1 MVNTHSVDQDDFEGA
16 DSDEIPEPL
25 DVNADERKLVTQP
38 YDYSVDQLTSHVDKG
53 KILLIEVPYQREY
66 VWDDAKASRLME
78 SLLLNVPIPVCYFA
92 ENEDGTWEV
101 IDGLQRV
108 HSIVRFLKNDF
119 HLRGLS
125 VLSELNGKS
134 YAELPGRDQRRIESR
149 TLRFV
154 VITEESH
161 PDIKFD
167 VFERLNTGAV
177 KLLPQELRNC
187 IYRGSLNDGLR
198 VLAVNKSFRA
208 AIGRS
213 SGKAKDPRMRDEE
226 LILRFLSL
234 YADLPGYKA
243 PVTQFL
249 NEYMRK
255 NRRDAPDTD
264 SASIF
269 LNTMDTVHAVFGSS
283 AFRTLRDGKESKAL
297 NRALFDAVSLSIAY
311 SNQKQVLEKSSGL
324 VRAHR
329 ELLEDAQF
337 GVLIGRATADRGR
350 MHGRISMYTKMLTSL
365 GIKSH
370 LPRLPEE

>member
-1 MVNTHSVDQDDFEGA
+1 MVEVESDDHDEFEGA
-16 DSDEIPEPL
+16 ESEEIPEPL
-25 DVNADERKLVTQP
+25 DVSADEHKLVTQP

-66 VWDDAKASRLME
+66 VWDDAKASRLIE

-92 ENEDGTWEV
+92 ENDDGTWEV

-119 HLRGLS
+119 FLRGLS
-125 VLSELNGKS
+125 VLTELNGKIRS
-134 YAELPGRDQRRIESR
+134 ELPTRDQRRIASR

-161 PDIKFD
+161 PDIEFD

-187 IYRGSLNDGLR
+187 IYRGALNDGLHA
-198 VLAVNKSFRA
+198 LASDRSFRA
-208 AIGRS
+208 AIGRTPD
-213 SGKAKDPRMRDEE
+213 GPKDPRMRDEE
-226 LILRFLSL
+226 LLLRFLSL

-255 NRRDAPDTD
+255 NRGKPPDPNSVRVLLETMTTVTD
-264 SASIF
+264 
-269 LNTMDTVHAVFGSS
+269 VFGGS
-283 AFRTLRDGKESKAL
+283 AFRTLRDGKESRAL
-297 NRALFDAVSLSIAY
+297 NRALFDAVALSIAY
-311 SNQKQVLEKSSGL
+311 SNRDQVIEKADG
-324 VRAHR
+324 VEGAHR
-329 ELLEDAQF
+329 RLLENPQF
-337 GVLIGRATADRGR
+337 GVFIGRATADRGR
-350 MHGRISMYTKMLTSL
+350 MHGRVRMYTEMLTSL
-365 GIKSH
+365 GVESS
-370 LPRLPEE
+370 

>member
-1 MVNTHSVDQDDFEGA
+1 MIDEQIDDQDEFEGA
-16 DSDEIPEPL
+16 DSDEVPEPL

-38 YDYSVDQLTSHVDKG
+38 YDYSVDQLTSHVEKG

-108 HSIVRFLKNDF
+108 HSIVRFLKNEF
-119 HLRGLS
+119 SLRGLS
-125 VLSELNGKS
+125 VLSELNGK
-134 YAELPGRDQRRIESR
+134 AFQELPSRDQRRIESR

-187 IYRGSLNDGLR
+187 IYRGPLNDGLHA
-198 VLAVNKSFRA
+198 LASDDSFRA

-213 SGKAKDPRMRDEE
+213 PGGNKDPRMRDEE
-226 LILRFLSL
+226 LLLRFLAL

-249 NEYMRK
+249 NEYMRR
-255 NRRDAPDTD
+255 NRSNAPDQAAVTV
-264 SASIF
+264 F
-269 LNTMDTVHAVFGSS
+269 LDTMRTVHTVFGGR
-283 AFRTLRDGKESKAL
+283 AFRTLRDGKESRAL
-297 NRALFDAVSLSIAY
+297 NRALFDAVALSIAY
-311 SNQKQVLEKSSGL
+311 SDRIQVVAAKDSLAE
-324 VRAHR
+324 AHR
-329 ELLEDAQF
+329 SLLEDSAF
-337 GVLIGRATADRGR
+337 GVLIGRATADKGR
-350 MHGRISMYTKMLTSL
+350 MHGRVHMYTQMLVSL
-365 GIKSH
+365 GVNSS

>member
-1 MVNTHSVDQDDFEGA
+1 MAETKFEDQDEFEVT
-16 DSDEIPEPL
+16 DSEETPEPL
-25 DVNADERKLVTQP
+25 DVAPDERKLVTQP
-38 YDYSVDQLTSHVDKG
+38 YDYSVDQLTSHVEKK

-66 VWDDAKASRLME
+66 VWDDTKASRLIE

-108 HSIVRFLKNDF
+108 HSIVRFLKGQF

-125 VLSELNGKS
+125 VLTELNGRNFADIS
-134 YAELPGRDQRRIESR
+134 ARDQRRIESR

-187 IYRGSLNDGLR
+187 IYRGSLNDGLHE
-198 VLAVNKSFRA
+198 LANNNSFRA
-208 AIGRS
+208 AIGRMGS
-213 SGKAKDPRMRDEE
+213 VKDSRMRDEE
-226 LILRFLSL
+226 LLLRFLAL
-234 YADLPGYKA
+234 YEDLPGYKA

-255 NRRDAPDTD
+255 NRESPPEPDAVTVLL
-264 SASIF
+264 ATM
-269 LNTMDTVHAVFGSS
+269 NTVTEVFHGR
-283 AFRTLRDGKESKAL
+283 AFRTLKDGRQSSAL
-297 NRALFDAVSLSIAY
+297 NRALFDAVALSIAY
-311 SNQKQVLEKSSGL
+311 SDRRQVIENADRLTA
-324 VRAHR
+324 AHLR
-329 ELLEDAQF
+329 LLEDTRF

-350 MHGRISMYTKMLTSL
+350 MHGRVRMYTEILTGL
-365 GIKSH
+365 GIESF